1 MIHLL
6 FFKVMMCMCG
16 HLVVLVGIGGVHQ
29 GNADPGPQ
37 CRSEEVQ
44 GLREGLHVVGRLAE
58 EELQTCHAATITYV
72 SMPRL
77 QGGGALNATGR
88 GIDVDLWLWQG
99 SGTCDTGEDFGGAY

>member
-72 SMPRL
+72 SMPKIAGWRGL
-77 QGGGALNATGR
+77 KWLTGR
-88 GIDVDLWLWQG
+88 GIDVDQWF
-99 SGTCDTGEDFGGAY
+99 SGRGVWHL